1 MVINIKVQ
9 NFEGPFDLLLHL
21 IKTEKMDIYDIKIC
35 EITGQYIEYLKKMKE
50 MDLEVTSEFI
60 VLAATLIEIK
70 SYMLLPKNKNDNDET
85 AADDEDPR
93 KNLVDKLL
101 EYKKFKSAAHYLRTM
116 EDKAGISFGK
126 KGEIIV
132 DKIYNNSE
140 MFKNVTLLDLYN
152 IFDDLIQKYYSKM
165 NVSNILDKKISP
177 DTYKIEDKMGEI
189 IKVVDSKQ
197 VVSFDE
203 IACNSQ
209 SKIEVIVFFLA
220 LLELIKLREVSIVQK
235 DNFEDIFIKEID
247 KHGENTLQAN

>member
-1 MVINIKVQ
+1 
-9 NFEGPFDLLLHL
+9 
-21 IKTEKMDIYDIKIC
+21 
-35 EITGQYIEYLKKMKE
+35 
-50 MDLEVTSEFI
+50 
-60 VLAATLIEIK
+60 
-70 SYMLLPKNKNDNDET
+70 
-85 AADDEDPR
+85 
-93 KNLVDKLL
+93 
-101 EYKKFKSAAHYLRTM
+101 
-116 EDKAGISFGK
+116 
-126 KGEIIV
+126 
-132 DKIYNNSE
+132 